1 MSKLQCLTL
10 LAALCAAAACSDD
23 TAADPGGAAGSGQ
36 AGSSSAAGSTAMG
49 TAGSTAA
56 GSGGAG
62 SKANTTAG
70 TGGAGSSANATAG
83 TSGTPASNAGASAP
97 AAGSG
102 GAPAAGSGAA
112 SGNKL
117 QAQIVAKNIPPEGQ
131 EHVCVVVDLGNAAP
145 VWVSE
150 VSATLSG
157 GSHHL
162 IVDRQPA
169 DTTVYTDPKKCT
181 PTMGG
186 DTSRLIIAQQKQTS
200 VALPSGVA
208 FKLEAHQKLF
218 LQLHYFNVDPMAHD
232 ITGTVQ
238 FTLLNASEKPPIE
251 AKNLFTGS
259 TQINIPAHSQS
270 ESKAFYKPMAAKGT
284 RKVFALTS
292 HTHRLG
298 VMQTIERVD
307 SMSAPATTPLHTS
320 TMWSEPPLTQLNPVL
335 SFNGTDGLRLIC
347 RYSNDTDETVTFGV
361 EAQNEMCFMWLYYY
375 DE

>member
-1 MSKLQCLTL
+1 MSNLQRLTL
-10 LAALCAAAACSDD
+10 FAVLCAAAACSDD
-23 TAADPGGAAGSGQ
+23 SAGPDNGAAAGSGQ
-36 AGSSSAAGSTAMG
+36 AGSSNAAGSAAVG
-49 TAGSTAA
+49 AGSSAA

-62 SKANTTAG
+62 SKANAAGG

-83 TSGTPASNAGASAP
+83 TSGTPSSAAGAPAP

-102 GAPAAGSGAA
+102 GAPAAGSGAPA
-112 SGNKL
+112 NKL

-131 EHVCVVVDLGNAAP
+131 EHVCVVVDLGNAAS

-200 VALPSGVA
+200 VVLPSGVA

-218 LQLHYFNVDPMAHD
+218 LQLHYFNVDATAHD

-307 SMSAPATTPLHTS
+307 SMNAPTTTPLHTS